1 MVSQQFNNQVFYIC
15 IAAGKRLAFLCL
27 EDDVLNLLYLS
38 RRTRQTALFRITVYI
53 GYTPFCDIQIR
64 TAFIQRSIRQFSS
77 VFGNGSLFLTTQ
89 CTFVLLYQFRI
100 ARTARSRT
108 TVYSQYNRK
117 RTFYSFHTSV
127 DMAFHTDTSVFYLL
141 NFFYVG
147 HLRQT

>member
-53 GYTPFCDIQIR
+53 GYAPFCDIQIR

-77 VFGNGSLFLTTQ
+77 VFGNGSFFLTTQ

-100 ARTARSRT
+100 ARTARIRRYGVSHGYVRLLPPEFLL
-108 TVYSQYNRK
+108 RK
-117 RTFYSFHTSV
+117 SPEASLIF
-127 DMAFHTDTSVFYLL
+127 LL
-141 NFFYVG
+141 PADPPVRY
-147 HLRQT
+147 HHR